1 LIRVDVLILGGG
13 PAGAVAALNLAPTR
27 RVVLVERRG
36 QSLPRI
42 GEALP
47 PAARRLLTDM
57 GLFDD
62 FTAQGHAPCYGNR
75 SIWGQLNPAETD
87 FLRDPDGH
95 GWHLDRSRF
104 DEWLRHTAVG
114 RGAVL
119 SMSTRL
125 LAIERGDENWHVRIA
140 TPQGEQGVA
149 AAFVIDAGGRAAP
162 LARRIGAGRRV
173 SDRLVCGWAHGSAI
187 LIGRG
192 AGLTAVE
199 AVEDGWWYTAPVPD
213 GRRVLAFLTDADL
226 PAARIA
232 HDSARLIE
240 CVDAAREIRAILAES
255 EFVPIGGGFTAAHSS
270 ALEPCGGA
278 DWLAAGDASM
288 SFDPLSSQGLL
299 HACFT
304 GLAAAEAADA
314 WIAGDDDAVPRYLQ
328 LMNSIQQ
335 SYRRRFDRCYA
346 SETRWPSAPFWQRRR
361 GTEPPALLP
370 PVDKP

>member
-1 LIRVDVLILGGG
+1 MPTSFGYA
-13 PAGAVAALNLAPTR
+13 AGFRPGFRDNTVA
-27 RVVLVERRG
+27 
-36 QSLPRI
+36 
-42 GEALP
+42 
-47 PAARRLLTDM
+47 
-57 GLFDD
+57 
-62 FTAQGHAPCYGNR
+62 
-75 SIWGQLNPAETD
+75 
-87 FLRDPDGH
+87 
-95 GWHLDRSRF
+95 
-104 DEWLRHTAVG
+104 

-162 LARRIGAGRRV
+162 LARRIGARRRV
-173 SDRLVCGWAHGSAI
+173 SDRLVCGWAHGSAF
-187 LIGRG
+187 LIGHG

-255 EFVPIGGGFTAAHSS
+255 EFVPISGGFTAAHSS

-288 SFDPLSSQGLL
+288 SFDPGV
-299 HACFT
+299 
-304 GLAAAEAADA
+304 LARIAARMFHR
-314 WIAGDDDAVPRYLQ
+314 P
-328 LMNSIQQ
+328 
-335 SYRRRFDRCYA
+335 
-346 SETRWPSAPFWQRRR
+346 RR
-361 GTEPPALLP
+361 G
-370 PVDKP
+370 